1 MPSSLAGTKIREQK
15 LSNGKITGAALGGK
29 RIPVHAGG
37 GTKNQTG
44 TEKPAT
50 CSREMKSLTLS
61 E

>member
-1 MPSSLAGTKIREQK
+1 
-15 LSNGKITGAALGGK
+15 LGGK